1 MKNILKAG
9 RKQTKLQWLKN
20 PSQMKGCNMK
30 NWGNTW
36 KTNVTSLEQMVQTK
50 TSEICREDLINLD

>member
-30 NWGNTW
+30 NWGNT
-36 KTNVTSLEQMVQTK
+36 
-50 TSEICREDLINLD
+50 